1 MAKLIMS
8 PLGRMEHEPP
18 HYQDLLGEVIKRE
31 KPQFVIESGCE
42 SGFGAEFLLVAL
54 DANQYGHLYSFDP
67 KPHGL
72 LTVKPIIHDRFT
84 LIKEYSYDIMVPFFL
99 EHGPYDL
106 FLHDSDHGPGC
117 QTFEYELAWKLLKRG
132 GILATDDRWWGIGPD
147 SIPHKSWEAFL
158 KRNDIPESSVV
169 VINNAVY
176 IKKPDWA
183 TEPKVGDKAW
193 AMEQWRYAAQKANEA
208 SMKWGQGIYIKNV
221 S

>member
-18 HYQDLLGEVIKRE
+18 HYQDLLAEVIIKE
-31 KPQFVIESGCE
+31 KSKLVVESGCE
-42 SGFGAEFLLVAL
+42 SGFGAEYLLRAL
-54 DANQYGHLYSFDP
+54 EANEGGHLYSFDP

-72 LTVKPIIHDRFT
+72 LTVKPIIHPQFT
-84 LIKEYSYDIMVPFFL
+84 LIQDYSYNLMVPFFM
-99 EHGPYDL
+99 EHGAFDM

-117 QTFEYELAWKLLKRG
+117 QTFEYELAWDLLRPD

-158 KRNDIPESSVV
+158 GRKGIPESSVV

-176 IKKPDWA
+176 IRKPGWA
-183 TEPKVGDKAW
+183 AEPKLDKAW
-193 AMEQWRYAAQKANEA
+193 ADSRWLLAAKQSNAANA
-208 SMKWGQGIYIKNV
+208 KHGLPPYLPDVK
-221 S
+221 